1 VEREWFETFFDEVY
15 PELWGGWK
23 PFTPERTEREASFVV
38 EALALEP
45 PTRILDLACGHGRH
59 CLALAKM
66 GFQMVGVDLTQRFL
80 DMGARAAQEA
90 GLQIEWVRQDMRRI
104 EFDEEFDAAIN
115 MFGAF
120 GYFEDEGDDLE
131 VLRRIRKAL
140 RPGGKFFI
148 DVVNRDSV
156 MARFAPCVVAHEEEG
171 VLAVQERRFDP
182 LTGVNH
188 TTTRVFN
195 NGERRDYA
203 LNCRLFNLTEM
214 NWFLNRAGLR
224 FLRAYGSYDGDEFE
238 RLSHRMLVAAERP
251 AEEVRALARNSNLWV

>member
-1 VEREWFETFFDEVY
+1 MEREWFETFFDEVY

-23 PFTPERTEREASFVV
+23 PFTPERTEREASFVG
-38 EALALEP
+38 EALGLQP
-45 PTRILDLACGHGRH
+45 PARILDLACGHGRH
-59 CLALAKM
+59 CLALAKK
-66 GFQMVGVDLTQRFL
+66 GFRMVGVDLTQRFL
-80 DMGARAAQEA
+80 DMGTRAAEEA
-90 GLQIEWVRQDMRRI
+90 GLQIEWVHQDMRRI